1 MKTSHIIKLLAGI
14 TIATTL
20 CACGGGGGGGGG
32 SSDPGWNRH
41 PGSTD
46 PKTESDD
53 PDQLLKGRSLELYVQ
68 GAETTR
74 YSFVFDASGVCTVT
88 RNNNNDIPVEG
99 TLTYTYEAL
108 TGGKKSNAVFTITY
122 GEEWEGLQGE
132 RETLSAEFTFFD
144 SPTQASCSLKVN
156 NKPVGEVSATFE
168 MLD

>member
-32 SSDPGWNRH
+32 GSTDPGWNRH

-53 PDQLLKGRSLELYVQ
+53 PNQLLKGRTLELQ
-68 GAETTR
+68 GAETS
-74 YSFVFDASGVCTVT
+74 YSFTFDMSGNCTVT
-88 RNNNNDIPVEG
+88 RTNNSSPVAG
-99 TLTYTYEAL
+99 TLTYTYTPL
-108 TGGKKSNAVFTITY
+108 KGGRSANAVFSITY
-122 GEEWEGLQGE
+122 GEEWEGLTDE
-132 RETLSAEFTFFD
+132 TETLSAVFTF
-144 SPTQASCSLKVN
+144 SSATKASCSLKVN
-156 NKPVGEVSATFE
+156 NTSIGEVPATFK

>member
-32 SSDPGWNRH
+32 GSSDPGWNRH

-53 PDQLLKGRSLELYVQ
+53 PNQLLKGRSLELQ
-68 GAETTR
+68 GAETS
-74 YSFVFDASGVCTVT
+74 YSFTFDESGTCSVT
-88 RNNNNDIPVEG
+88 RTNNGSPVQG

-108 TGGKKSNAVFTITY
+108 TGGKSANAVFTITY

-132 RETLSAEFTFFD
+132 RETLSAEFTFG
-144 SPTQASCSLKVN
+144 SATQASCSLKVN
-156 NKPVGEVSATFE
+156 NKPVGEVPATFR